1 MASRPASRPG
11 AARSSVKVLIKQM
24 LDYITHSNTNPK
36 PFVRNATTEEI
47 PAMVRIV
54 QTNIKNSSDND
65 AK

>member
-1 MASRPASRPG
+1 MT
-11 AARSSVKVLIKQM
+11 VLIKQM
-24 LDYITHSNTNPK
+24 LDYITHWNTNPK
-36 PFVRNATTEEI
+36 PFVWNATTEEI